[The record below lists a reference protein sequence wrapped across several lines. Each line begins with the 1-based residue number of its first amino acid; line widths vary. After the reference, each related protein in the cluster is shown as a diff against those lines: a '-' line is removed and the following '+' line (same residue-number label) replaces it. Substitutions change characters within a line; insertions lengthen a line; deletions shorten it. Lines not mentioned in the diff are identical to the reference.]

1 MVLILVSI
9 DVNYDFF
16 LVLPG
21 SYLEFDYCYFVLQ
34 RINKGKKEKSVVL
47 KGVSLQS
54 GIQEISY
61 SCDNASQVSTC
72 CEIDEPFSL

>member
-21 SYLEFDYCYFVLQ
+21 SYLEFDNCYFVLQ
-34 RINKGKKEKSVVL
+34 RINKGKKR
-47 KGVSLQS
+47 
-54 GIQEISY
+54 
-61 SCDNASQVSTC
+61 SQ
-72 CEIDEPFSL
+72 